1 MTEQST
7 TVTTPAPQTSS
18 AADAA
23 ATGTVPV
30 GIATQAGYGV
40 AIAGLVGAVAAYVT
54 GDHSQ
59 AQLGAIVS
67 GSIGVLSLVVT
78 QIGRYVQANTQIKA
92 NRWALDAYHEAAGT
106 VQVVEHTD
114 PQITYQIA
122 ALVRAAVD
130 ERLKGLPEV
139 PRAVVGDVEQDL
151 LPSEQDLLPSEQE
164 EAATQPPPGALSGGA
179 AGSTQIGAG
188 SLGSAGANGA

>member
-7 TVTTPAPQTSS
+7 SVTQPPPQTSP

-59 AQLGAIVS
+59 AQLGTIVS
-67 GSIGVLSLVVT
+67 GSIAVLSLVVT
-78 QIGRYVQANTQIKA
+78 QIGRYVQANTQLKA
-92 NRWALDAYHEAAGT
+92 NRWLLDAYHEQARA
-106 VQVVEHTD
+106 VQVIDRTD
-114 PQITYQIA
+114 PQVTYQIA
-122 ALVRAAVD
+122 ALVRAVVD

-139 PRAVVGDVEQDL
+139 PREVVGDL
-151 LPSEQDLLPSEQE
+151 EQDLLPSEQE
-164 EAATQPPPGALSGGA
+164 EAATQPPPGAVEA
-179 AGSTQIGAG
+179 VGAG
-188 SLGSAGANGA
+188 SIQLGAGSVGSAGANGA

>member
-7 TVTTPAPQTSS
+7 TVTQPPPQTSP

-40 AIAGLVGAVAAYVT
+40 AIAGLLGAVAAYVT

-92 NRWALDAYHEAAGT
+92 NRLLLDAYHEAAGT
-106 VQVVEHTD
+106 VQVIDRTD
-114 PQITYQIA
+114 PQVTYQIA
-122 ALVRAAVD
+122 ALVRAVVD

-139 PRAVVGDVEQDL
+139 PREAAGDLEQDL
-151 LPSEQDLLPSEQE
+151 LPSEHE
-164 EAATQPPPGALSGGA
+164 EAAAQPPPAALDAGA
-179 AGSTQIGAG
+179 AGSTQLGAG
-188 SLGSAGANGA
+188 SVGSAGTNGA